1 MAELLAREADV
12 SVQFHAAPQEDWHGR
27 FAVIFAFEVLEH
39 IEDDAAALAMW
50 VEWLR
55 PGGVLVLS
63 VPAHMKLWTAGDEW
77 AGHYRRYERV
87 VLERLMKGVGLK
99 VDRFECY
106 GYPMAN
112 LGERLSA
119 ASYRR
124 RIHRTRSTGGYDRQG
139 GTDRSGIERGVHI
152 KLYPLM
158 KSPVGRVAVACGL
171 AAQRLFVRTDLGSG
185 YVLLARRT

>member
-1 MAELLAREADV
+1 MAELLAREAHV
-12 SVQFHAAPQEDWHGR
+12 SVQFHAAPREDWRGR
-27 FAVIFAFEVLEH
+27 FAVICAFEVLEH

-50 VEWLR
+50 VKWLR

-63 VPAHMKLWTAGDEW
+63 VPAHMRLWTAGDEW

-87 VLERLMKGVGLK
+87 MLERLMEGAGLK

-112 LGERLSA
+112 LSERLSA
-119 ASYRR
+119 ANYRR
-124 RIHRTRSTGGYDRQG
+124 RIHRARLPEGYDRQA
-139 GTDRSGIERGVHI
+139 GTDRSGIERGVHV

-158 KSPVGRVAVACGL
+158 KSPVGRAAVACGL
-171 AAQRLFVRTDLGSG
+171 AAQKLFIRTDLGSG
-185 YVLLARRT
+185 YVLLARLT